1 MTCQCSPLYFLSG
14 RFCTSRQE
22 QGTAT
27 LESAKCCCTRNKLN
41 SQTSLVEQFAY
52 ITQEMGREEVL
63 VMYSCATLDILTMQ
77 SRVRVVGWL
86 RQWTTCGRE
95 PATRSPHPVTRAMI
109 HHHHL
114 LVVMRMTIREANSEV
129 IQKRGAGGKWGS
141 SSCMIKLNCEYQVIS
156 TAI

>member
-1 MTCQCSPLYFLSG
+1 MFTSLLPLGHVLHQQARARHSY
-14 RFCTSRQE
+14 SRV
-22 QGTAT
+22 
-27 LESAKCCCTRNKLN
+27 SKCCCTRNKLN

-63 VMYSCATLDILTMQ
+63 LMYSCATLDILTMQ

-129 IQKRGAGGKWGS
+129 VQKRGAGGDGVGVQ
-141 SSCMIKLNCEYQVIS
+141 LLYD
-156 TAI
+156 

>member
-63 VMYSCATLDILTMQ
+63 VMYSCTTLDILTMQ

-114 LVVMRMTIREANSEV
+114 LVVMRMKIREANSEV
-129 IQKRGAGGKWGS
+129 VQKRGAGGKWGS
-141 SSCMIKLNCEYQVIS
+141 SSCMIELNCKCLL
-156 TAI
+156 A